1 MTPEERLAIIQRYI
15 AKMPPLPATVTKVMA
30 ICNDPNAT
38 PADLNKIISLDP
50 VLMGKVLRLINSA
63 YYGLVQEITSL
74 VRAIIMLGIN
84 TVKNL
89 VLSTAVL
96 STLGNR
102 RNFQALN
109 MDDFWRHSLSVG
121 VASKLIARKR
131 GAPRNRLEEYF
142 IAGLLHDLGKIPLN
156 NRFSQDYQEVIH
168 RSRSDALPLHVAEKA
183 SFGIDH
189 ADVGRLI
196 TDNWQLGADISDTL
210 FFHHT
215 LEGVAGDNR
224 EIIHSVALA
233 NYYVN
238 VKGLGFS
245 GNCCP
250 QPIRDENFS
259 GLDITLDYLESVE
272 QEVKSEIERALVF
285 LRVAG

>member
-1 MTPEERLAIIQRYI
+1 MTPEERLTIIQRYI
-15 AKMPPLPATVTKVMA
+15 AKMPPLPATVTKVLA

-96 STLGNR
+96 GTLGNR
-102 RNFQALN
+102 RDFQALN

-156 NRFSQDYQEVIH
+156 NRFSKDYEEVIH
-168 RSRSDALPLHVAEKA
+168 RSRSEGLPLFAAEKA
-183 SFGIDH
+183 FFGIDH

-210 FFHHT
+210 FFHHA
-215 LEGVAGDNR
+215 LEGVESSNS
-224 EIIHSVALA
+224 EIIFSVALA

-250 QPIRDENFS
+250 QRVADKILS
-259 GLDITLDYLESVE
+259 GLDITLDYLDSVE
-272 QEVKSEIERALVF
+272 QEVKSEIDRALVF

>member
-1 MTPEERLAIIQRYI
+1 MNPEDRLAIIQRYI
-15 AKMPPLPATVTKVMA
+15 TKMPPLPATVTKVMA
-30 ICNDPNAT
+30 ICNDPNST

-96 STLGNR
+96 STLGSR

-109 MDDFWRHSLSVG
+109 MDGFWRHSLSVG
-121 VASKLIARKR
+121 VTSKLIASKR
-131 GAPRNRLEEYF
+131 SVPRSRLEEYF

-156 NRFSQDYQEVIH
+156 NRFSKDYQEVMR
-168 RSRSDALPLHVAEKA
+168 RSRSEELPLHVAEKA
-183 SFGIDH
+183 FFGIDH
-189 ADVGRLI
+189 TDVGRLI
-196 TDNWQLGADISDTL
+196 TQNWQLGADITDTV
-210 FFHHT
+210 FFHHA
-215 LEGVAGDNR
+215 LHNAGDENT
-224 EIIHSVALA
+224 EIIFSVALA

-238 VKGLGFS
+238 VKGIGFS
-245 GNCCP
+245 GNRCP
-250 QPIRDENFS
+250 ELIGDTILRRLN
-259 GLDITLDYLESVE
+259 ITLDYLDSVE
-272 QEVKSEIERALVF
+272 QEVKSEIDKALVF